1 MRRFSLLALLVLV
14 SGNLAGQAVDAPPRF
29 EIADVIADI
38 HASAKIRSNGIA
50 RTYPVRNGR
59 YEIRSASMVD
69 LIRIAWGFDAD
80 KILGGPNWV
89 ELDRFDVIAK
99 VPGGA
104 TVEVQRLMLQALL
117 KERFKLLLH
126 EDTKPL
132 PAWALTATA
141 KPKLKEADGSGDTGC
156 KQAPVSPG
164 VVRYSCRN
172 MTMTAFA
179 AGLRSMAGVPL
190 DGPVID
196 QTGIAGRWNFEVQWS
211 LPIPI
216 SDGSDTITLAD
227 ALERQLGLK
236 LEQVPASKPVLVVDS
251 VERKPLE
258 NPPGVKEALP
268 DIPVPTDFE
277 VADVKLVETAPGRAG
292 RRGLTIQPGGR
303 FTAND
308 VTLSFLIRRAFNGED
323 PDLIIG
329 IPGWADS
336 AHVSVTAKVPGDY
349 PAGQTVDPEIIGPML
364 RSLLTDRFGLAWHT
378 EQRMVPMQTLV
389 ASRPKLKKAD
399 PNSRIFCRSTAP
411 APSQAPGTRTLVCQ
425 NATMALFAERLP
437 DIAQGI
443 YSVWD
448 STGIEGGWDFT
459 LSYSPYPAVT
469 PREPGIGGDQLPQAA
484 EPSGGSTISQ
494 AAEKQLGLKLEVQ
507 KRMFPVTVIDKL
519 NQKPAQN

>member
-1 MRRFSLLALLVLV
+1 MALLVLV
-14 SGNLAGQAVDAPPRF
+14 SGNLVGQAVDAPPRF
-29 EIADVIADI
+29 EIADI
-38 HASAKIRSNGIA
+38 HTSAKIGSNGIA
-50 RTYPVRNGR
+50 RTYPVRNSR
-59 YEIRSASMVD
+59 YEIRSASMLD
-69 LIRIAWGFDAD
+69 LIRIAWRFDAD

-104 TVEVQRLMLQALL
+104 TVDAQRLMLQALL
-117 KERFKLLLH
+117 KERFKLSLH

-132 PAWALTATA
+132 PVWALTATA
-141 KPKLKEADGSGDTGC
+141 KPKLKEADGSGDMGC
-156 KQAPVSPG
+156 KQALVSQ
-164 VVRYSCRN
+164 VVQYSCRN

-179 AGLRSMAGVPL
+179 TGLRSMAGVQVN
-190 DGPVID
+190 GPVID
-196 QTGIAGRWNFEVQWS
+196 QTGIAGSWNFEVQWS
-211 LPIPI
+211 LLPIPI

-251 VERKPLE
+251 VERKPSE
-258 NPPGVKEALP
+258 NPLGVKEALP
-268 DIPVPTDFE
+268 AIPVPTDFE
-277 VADVKLVETAPGRAG
+277 VADVKLVETAPGTPG
-292 RRGLTIQPGGR
+292 RRGLTMQPGGR

-308 VTLSFLIRRAFNGED
+308 VTLSFLIRRAFNGEN
-323 PDLIIG
+323 PDLIVG
-329 IPGWADS
+329 IPSWADS
-336 AHVSVTAKVPGDY
+336 VHVSVTAKVPGDY

-364 RSLLTDRFGLAWHT
+364 QSLLTERFGLAWHT
-378 EQRMVPMQTLV
+378 EQRIVPMQTLV

-399 PNSRIFCRSTAP
+399 PNSRIFCKSAPP

-443 YSVWD
+443 YSVRD
-448 STGIEGGWDFT
+448 STGLEGGWDFT

-484 EPSGGSTISQ
+484 EPGGGNTISQ
-494 AAEKQLGLKLEVQ
+494 AAEKQLGLKLEVR